1 MSQPATVH
9 ILATDADV
17 TITFGTVSRCYDFG
31 LTGTEVQELLEL
43 LGVPVTYEYQEG
55 GLHERAPTT
64 QR

>member
-31 LTGTEVQELLEL
+31 LTGTELSELLES
-43 LGVPVTYEYQEG
+43 LGITVRYEYQE
-55 GLHERAPTT
+55 RRTT
-64 QR
+64 